1 LKGDKL
7 TFDHMASTMMA
18 CPGGMDTEKKFLKVL
33 GQVKQW
39 KIAGQR
45 LELIN
50 VSGKVVAVFEVADAG
65 ADHVVG

>member
-1 LKGDKL
+1 
-7 TFDHMASTMMA
+7 MMA

-45 LELIN
+45 LELMD
-50 VSGKVVAVFEVADAG
+50 VSGKVVAVFEAADAR
-65 ADHVVG
+65 AEHVVG